1 MADNYVIAFDM
12 LETLLDLSA
21 LDDAFRE
28 HFGGSRVRYEW
39 FAEVQ
44 NLMLAFAAADRYE
57 SVSDIGEAALKV
69 VEERHRQKLSWWNR
83 KEILQRFRQVPA
95 FPDAAPA
102 LQRLHSAKIRLV
114 VLTNTARKAAQHAI
128 ESAGLNTFFEDVISA
143 EDAGRLKPAADPYL
157 LAAKKCKVKPR
168 NLLLVA
174 AHTWD
179 ITGAKS
185 AGCAA
190 CFVQR
195 PGKVLAEVAP
205 KPDLVVPDLQ
215 ELASQ
220 ILRAR
225 RVA

>member
-39 FAEVQ
+39 FAEVH

-57 SVSDIGEAALKV
+57 SVSDIGEAALKF

-128 ESAGLNTFFEDVISA
+128 ESAGLNNFFLDVIF
-143 EDAGRLKPAADPYL
+143 AGDGGGRKTTPPPY
-157 LAAKKCKVKPR
+157 
-168 NLLLVA
+168 
-174 AHTWD
+174 
-179 ITGAKS
+179 
-185 AGCAA
+185 
-190 CFVQR
+190 FF
-195 PGKVLAEVAP
+195 
-205 KPDLVVPDLQ
+205 
-215 ELASQ
+215 
-220 ILRAR
+220 
-225 RVA
+225 